1 MTGPRGAG
9 ESSGAER
16 SIALDAMGSDLGPP
30 ATVAGAAAV
39 SRHPESPRIFVVGD
53 ADVVRK
59 ELEKH
64 PHDASKIRIVHA
76 GEVITQTDK
85 PKEAIERLPGA
96 SILVAAELVRA
107 READVLVSAG
117 NTGAVTMACARMF
130 ARLPGVQRAAL
141 GAVYPTERRRGEKD
155 DPFSLIL
162 DAGLTLEASAH
173 DLVSFAVMGSAYS
186 KCISKNPRPR
196 VGLLSVGGEES
207 KGTEAVVKA
216 HAALR
221 RIASSSRGESLE
233 FIGNIEGMDI
243 PRGTADVVVTSGF
256 TGNIVLKMLEGISET
271 VVRLARSA
279 GEKSLQYKAGLLLL
293 APAIRR
299 LRQVTDWQEY
309 GGVPIL
315 GFDHLCIKAHGRS
328 TSRAIHNAIRV
339 AHRAAR
345 TDTIGSIQRGL
356 EAAHAL
362 E

>member
-1 MTGPRGAG
+1 MSRDVA
-9 ESSGAER
+9 
-16 SIALDAMGSDLGPP
+16 IALDAMGSDLGPA
-30 ATVAGAAAV
+30 ATCAGAAEV
-39 SRHPESPRIFVVGD
+39 SRHPESPHLFVVGD
-53 ADVVRK
+53 ADFVRK

-64 PHDASKIRIVHA
+64 PHDRQKVRVVHA
-76 GEVITQTDK
+76 GQVIAQDDK
-85 PKEAIERLPGA
+85 PKEAVETKPGA
-96 SILVAAELVRA
+96 SILVAAELVKA
-107 READVLVSAG
+107 GECDVLVSAG
-117 NTGAVTMACARMF
+117 NTGAVTMSCARMF
-130 ARLPGVQRAAL
+130 SRLPGVQRAAL

-162 DAGLTLEASAH
+162 DAGLGLEASAD
-173 DLVSFAVMGSAYS
+173 DLVGFAVMGAAYS

-196 VGLLSVGGEES
+196 VGLLSVGGEET

-216 HAALR
+216 HAILKRLA
-221 RIASSSRGESLE
+221 ASEAGTGLD

-271 VVRLARSA
+271 VMRLARSA

-293 APAIRR
+293 APAIQR

-315 GFDHLCIKAHGRS
+315 GFDRLCIKAHGRS
-328 TSRAIHNAIRV
+328 TERAIRNALRV

-345 TDTIGSIQRGL
+345 SDTVGAIQRGL
-356 EAAHAL
+356 EAARAL
-362 E
+362 

>member
-1 MTGPRGAG
+1 MSREVA
-9 ESSGAER
+9 
-16 SIALDAMGSDLGPP
+16 IALDAMGSDLGPA
-30 ATVAGAAAV
+30 ATCAGAAEV
-39 SRHPESPRIFVVGD
+39 SRHPESPRLFVVGD

-64 PHDASKIRIVHA
+64 PHDRQKVRVVHA
-76 GEVITQTDK
+76 GEVIAQHDK
-85 PKEAIERLPGA
+85 PKEAVETKPGA
-96 SILVAAELVRA
+96 SILVATELVKA
-107 READVLVSAG
+107 GECDVLVSAG
-117 NTGAVTMACARMF
+117 NTGAVTMSCARMF
-130 ARLPGVQRAAL
+130 SRLPGVQRAAL

-162 DAGLTLEASAH
+162 DAGLGLEAGAD
-173 DLVSFAVMGSAYS
+173 DLVGFAVMGAAYS

-216 HAALR
+216 HAMLKRLATSELDT
-221 RIASSSRGESLE
+221 GLD

-271 VVRLARSA
+271 VMRLARSA

-293 APAIRR
+293 APAIQR

-315 GFDHLCIKAHGRS
+315 GFDRLCIKAHGRS
-328 TSRAIHNAIRV
+328 TARAIHNALRV

-345 TDTIGSIQRGL
+345 TDTVGAIRRGL
-356 EAAHAL
+356 DAARAL
-362 E
+362 

>member
-1 MTGPRGAG
+1 MSSATRGRIA
-9 ESSGAER
+9 
-16 SIALDAMGSDLGPP
+16 IALDAMGSDLGPP
-30 ATVAGAAAV
+30 ATVAGAAEV
-39 SRHPESPRIFVVGD
+39 SRHPESPRLFVVVD

-64 PHDASKIRIVHA
+64 PHDRDKIRIVHA
-76 GEVITQTDK
+76 GEVIAQDDK
-85 PKEAIERLPGA
+85 PKEAVAQKPGA
-96 SILVAAELVRA
+96 SILVAAELVKA
-107 READVLVSAG
+107 GECDVLVSAG
-117 NTGAVTMACARMF
+117 NTGAVTLSCARMF
-130 ARLPGVQRAAL
+130 ARLPSVQRTAL

-162 DAGLTLEASAH
+162 DAGLTLEASAE
-173 DLVSFAVMGSAYS
+173 DLVGFAVMGSAYS
-186 KCISKNPRPR
+186 KCISRNARPR

-216 HAALR
+216 HGVLKR
-221 RIASSSRGESLE
+221 VPGID

-271 VVRLARSA
+271 VMRLARSA

-293 APAIRR
+293 APAIQR

-315 GFDHLCIKAHGRS
+315 GFDRLCIKAHGRS
-328 TSRAIHNAIRV
+328 TQRAIRNALRV
-339 AHRAAR
+339 AHRAAH
-345 TDTIGSIQRGL
+345 TDTIGSIRAGL
-356 EAAHAL
+356 EAAASVA
-362 E
+362 